1 MKSVLFSL
9 GFSLF
14 IASYGNNY
22 TPTSQAETLEC
33 DPYENADKVLQF
45 APDHLI
51 IFGEMHGTKESVEGF
66 QQFVCSTLERG
77 FAVRLGLETGH
88 SQSVALNDA
97 LATPFDAV
105 RVRDAAPQFW
115 STPDGKGT
123 DAALKL
129 LEQVSEWKAA
139 GFDVSVFTY
148 DSEPADFSEAKDIAR
163 VRDATMAREID
174 RQLEDFDGA
183 VLVLTGAFH
192 ARTRQFEFAGQKFFP
207 MASEITGRPV
217 LSLSMKYGP
226 GEAWVNAT
234 VQNEDGSIESSI
246 GPLKVS
252 GNAGNDTSLRIF
264 DLEVQAEELYDG
276 YYLTGPITPSPPAFP
291 ELLEDVE

>member
-1 MKSVLFSL
+1 MKSAVCFLGLSL
-9 GFSLF
+9 I
-14 IASYGNNY
+14 IASCANN
-22 TPTSQAETLEC
+22 TSPSQALNLEC
-33 DPYENADKVLQF
+33 EPYENADQVLQF

-51 IFGEMHGTKESVEGF
+51 IFGEMHGTVESVEGF

-77 FAVRLGLETGH
+77 FPVRLGLETGH
-88 SQSVALNDA
+88 AQSVALDSA
-97 LATPFDAV
+97 LATPFDDT

-123 DAALKL
+123 EAALKFL
-129 LEQVSEWKAA
+129 KQVSAWRAA

-148 DSEPADFSEAKDIAR
+148 DSEPADFRGAKDIAR
-163 VRDATMAREID
+163 MRDATMAREID
-174 RQLEDFDGA
+174 RQLEDFNGA
-183 VLVLTGAFH
+183 VLVLTGGFH
-192 ARTRQFEFAGQKFFP
+192 ARTKQFEFAGQQFFP

-252 GNAGNDTSLRIF
+252 GNVGDDTSLRVF

-276 YYLTGPITPSPPAFP
+276 YYFTGPITPSPPAFP
-291 ELLEDVE
+291 ELLEDAE